1 MKFSFPGL
9 SDQEVSES
17 RQTNGANVVTT
28 QGSEGFYAKLLANL
42 KDPII
47 VILLVALV
55 VTVFLAALGFAP
67 WYEGLGIAIA
77 VVAATLIATW
87 SEYSN
92 ESEFQR
98 LLEETSKVK
107 VKVFRNKTLIEIFI
121 DDLVVNDLVLLHPGD
136 TVPADGFLL
145 EGGLELNESALTG
158 ESETVKKTAAVD
170 EKSEMSRAALVE
182 DGEAVMK
189 VLKVGD
195 KTKYGA
201 TLKELTSAETRPSPL
216 QEKLTYLGQQISRFG
231 YIGALMIAF
240 SFMFNHIFLEPDG
253 WGTYFGKDSGE
264 IIYHLVTAWKEYFDK
279 DPGEITYHL
288 VTAIILAII
297 IIVVA
302 VPEGLPMMIAVVLS
316 MNMRKLLNAKV
327 LVRKLL
333 GIETSGSLTV
343 LFTDKTGTLTQGRL
357 TVSELLR
364 GDGEHFTSFADI
376 PDNLRQRVAFALR
389 NNTGGSVDNTD
400 PKNPKIV
407 GANPTAQ
414 ALLRFLGGDLVKQD
428 DVKITANIPFNSAYK
443 FSATQ
448 VEGSQNLTLVKGAA
462 EIVLAGCTHCFDA
475 DGKKVELNSEK
486 LKAEMLGLSER
497 AMRLI
502 GLAVSEQD
510 LGQENVL
517 PSDMTLV
524 GILGLR
530 DEIRKESQ
538 PAVQTSRKAGIQVVM
553 ITGDAKDTAQA
564 IAKEVGILEK
574 GNGLVL
580 TSSDL
585 AKMSDEEISKIL
597 PELRVVARAL
607 PTDKSRLVKLAKSM
621 DWVVG
626 MTGDGVNDAPAVKN
640 ADVGFSM
647 GNGTDMTKESSDI
660 VILDNNFISLTNAV
674 LYGRTLLK
682 SIRKFLIFQLTV
694 NVSAILVAFLGP
706 FFGTDLPLTMT
717 QLLWVNIVMDTLAA
731 FAFSGE
737 AALQRYMNEKPIPK
751 SESLITGDMWS
762 AILIDGFYMAFLS
775 LFFLTSDFVSELFV
789 CDDLR
794 CPDSEVNLVLL
805 TAFFG
810 FFVFMNNFNKFNART
825 EGLNLFEHITE
836 NRSFI
841 TVVILIFFLQTTFT
855 YLGGEVLRTVGLT
868 LEEWGYV
875 LLFAATIIPLDLT
888 RKFLRNTFVGNPVH

>member
-1 MKFSFPGL
+1 M
-9 SDQEVSES
+9 VSTVS
-17 RQTNGANVVTT
+17 R
-28 QGSEGFYAKLLANL
+28 EAKEEEEDTPLKKALDDFGDKLAKVIAIICFIVWVMNFN
-42 KDPII
+42 KWSDPIHGSFI
-47 VILLVALV
+47 KGCIYYLK
-55 VTVFLAALGFAP
+55 
-67 WYEGLGIAIA
+67 IAIA
-77 VVAATLIATW
+77 LAVAAI
-87 SEYSN
+87 
-92 ESEFQR
+92 
-98 LLEETSKVK
+98 
-107 VKVFRNKTLIEIFI
+107 
-121 DDLVVNDLVLLHPGD
+121 
-136 TVPADGFLL
+136 
-145 EGGLELNESALTG
+145 
-158 ESETVKKTAAVD
+158 
-170 EKSEMSRAALVE
+170 
-182 DGEAVMK
+182 
-189 VLKVGD
+189 
-195 KTKYGA
+195 
-201 TLKELTSAETRPSPL
+201 
-216 QEKLTYLGQQISRFG
+216 
-231 YIGALMIAF
+231 
-240 SFMFNHIFLEPDG
+240 
-253 WGTYFGKDSGE
+253 
-264 IIYHLVTAWKEYFDK
+264 
-279 DPGEITYHL
+279 
-288 VTAIILAII
+288 
-297 IIVVA
+297 
-302 VPEGLPMMIAVVLS
+302 PEGLPAVITTCLALGT
-316 MNMRKLLNAKV
+316 RKMAANNCI
-327 LVRKLL
+327 VRRLASVETL
-333 GIETSGSLTV
+333 GCTTV
-343 LFTDKTGTLTQGRL
+343 ICSDKTGTLTQGKL

-364 GDGEHFTSFADI
+364 GDGEHFTSFANI
-376 PDNLRQRVAFALR
+376 PDNLRQKVAFALR
-389 NNTGGSVDNTD
+389 NNTGGSIDNTD
-400 PKNPKIV
+400 SENPKIV

-414 ALLRFLGGDLVKQD
+414 ALLRFLGADLVKQD

-517 PSDMTLV
+517 PSEMTLV

-530 DEIRKESQ
+530 DEMRKESQ
-538 PAVQTSRKAGIQVVM
+538 PAVQTARKAGIQVVM

-585 AKMSDEEISKIL
+585 AKMSDEEIIKIL

-674 LYGRTLLK
+674 RYGRTLLK

-694 NVSAILVAFLGP
+694 NVAAILVAFLGP

-737 AALQRYMNEKPIPK
+737 AALQRYMNEKPVPK

-775 LFFLTSDFVSELFV
+775 LFFLTSDFVSSLFV

-794 CPDSEVNLVLL
+794 CPDSDVNLVLL

-841 TVVILIFFLQTTFT
+841 MVVILIFFLQTTFT
-855 YLGGEVLRTVGLT
+855 YIGGEVLRTVGLT